1 MQDNYKVFA
10 SVYDMMQYDVPYEFW
25 IRKITEEIKQN
36 VNGARS
42 VLELACGTGTIAI
55 GLSKMGFYVEGCDLS
70 EDMLAI
76 AQEKAF
82 SAGKNI
88 KFLKQDMRTLDM
100 RRTYEAVVCLCDGLN
115 YITDLE
121 SLKKVFQNVD
131 KHLNPGG
138 VFIFDLST
146 EFKLKEIIGN
156 HTFAETF
163 EEGAYIWEN
172 QYDEETGVLE
182 FWLTLFVETEGVYHR
197 SEEYH
202 QQKSYSEK
210 LVKSCFPPSFEF
222 LGLYD
227 GDTFD
232 ALLPSSERMCIMVKK
247 I

>member
-25 IRKITEEIKQN
+25 TQKIKEYIHQN

-70 EDMLAI
+70 EDMLAM

-88 KFLKQDMRTLDM
+88 KFIKQDMRTLDM
-100 RRTYEAVVCLCDGLN
+100 RRTYDAVVCLCDGLN
-115 YITDLE
+115 YITDLP
-121 SLKKVFQNVD
+121 SLKKVFQNVE

-138 VFIFDLST
+138 LFIFDLST
-146 EFKLKEIIGN
+146 EYKLKEIIGN
-156 HTFAETF
+156 QTFAETF

-172 QYDEETGVLE
+172 QYDEDTGILE
-182 FWLTLFVETEGVYHR
+182 FWLTLFVESEGSYQR

-202 QQKSYSEK
+202 KQKSYSEEV
-210 LVKSCFPPSFEF
+210 VKSNIPTTFEF
-222 LGLYD
+222 IGVYD
-227 GDTFD
+227 GDTFEN
-232 ALLPSSERMCIMVKK
+232 LSPSSQRMCVIVKK
-247 I
+247 S